1 VGKSMMDYRF
11 FDDDGAVYT
20 VSTMPTQAIID
31 ILADNACEILDCAD
45 VPSVTSRNVIDRLMI
60 ELTIRELQL

>member
-1 VGKSMMDYRF
+1 MMDYRF
-11 FDDDGAVYT
+11 IEDDGTAYT

-31 ILADNACEILDCAD
+31 ILADNACEILDDAD
-45 VPSVTSRNVIDRLMI
+45 MPGVTSRNVIDRLMI